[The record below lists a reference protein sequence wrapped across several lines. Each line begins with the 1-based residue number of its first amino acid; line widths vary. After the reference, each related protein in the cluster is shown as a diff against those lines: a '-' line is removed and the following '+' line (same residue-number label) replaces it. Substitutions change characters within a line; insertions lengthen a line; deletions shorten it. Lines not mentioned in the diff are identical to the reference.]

1 MKKEIFT
8 KQKIIHL
15 LKLLSQELEKR
26 ELKGEILIVGG
37 SAMVIAFKARI
48 ATKDIDAIF
57 EPKSKI
63 HEISKK
69 IAEDQDL
76 PENWLNDAVKGF
88 MSEKAEYNTFLDLP
102 ALKVYIPIPGYIFAM
117 KAISMRITPESSDIE
132 DLKLLIR
139 IVKIKTVE
147 EGIDIIKKYYPEKLI
162 PQKTYYALDELIN
175 TALVD
180 NKGDKAKRET
190 DSLNQKKLPAKN
202 RENQNNSLN

>member
-8 KQKIIHL
+8 RRKIIQL

-48 ATKDIDAIF
+48 TTKDIDAIF

-63 HEISKK
+63 YEISKE
-69 IAEDQDL
+69 IAKNQDL
-76 PENWLNDAVKGF
+76 PEDWLNDAVKGF
-88 MSEKAEYNTFLDLP
+88 MSDKAEYNTFLDLP
-102 ALKVYIPIPGYIFAM
+102 ALKVYIPIPGYLFAM
-117 KAISMRITPESSDIE
+117 KAISMRIMPESSDIE
-132 DLKLLIR
+132 DLKLLIK

-162 PQKTYYALDELIN
+162 PQRTYYALDELIN
-175 TALVD
+175 TALAD
-180 NKGDKAKRET
+180 NGVEKAKRES
-190 DSLNQKKLPAKN
+190 DP
-202 RENQNNSLN
+202 

>member
-1 MKKEIFT
+1 MKKEVFT
-8 KQKIIHL
+8 KKKIIHL

-57 EPKSKI
+57 EPKSNI
-63 HEISKK
+63 YEISKE
-69 IAEDQDL
+69 IAKNQDL
-76 PENWLNDAVKGF
+76 PENWLNDAVKGY
-88 MSEKAEYNTFLDLP
+88 MSEKAEYNTFLNLP

-132 DLKLLIR
+132 DLKLLIK

-147 EGIDIIKKYYPEKLI
+147 EGIAIIKKYYPEKLI
-162 PQKTYYALDELIN
+162 PQRTYYALDELIK
-175 TALVD
+175 TALAGD
-180 NKGDKAKRET
+180 KADKAKRET
-190 DSLNQKKLPAKN
+190 DA
-202 RENQNNSLN
+202 

>member
-8 KQKIIHL
+8 KKKIIHL
-15 LKLLSQELEKR
+15 LKLLSQELEKH

-48 ATKDIDAIF
+48 STKDIDAVF

-102 ALKVYIPIPGYIFAM
+102 ALKVYLPIPGYIFAM

-147 EGIDIIKKYYPEKLI
+147 DGIDIIKKYYPEKLI
-162 PQKTYYALDELIN
+162 PQRTYYALDELIN
-175 TALVD
+175 TALAD
-180 NKGDKAKRET
+180 NRGDKAKRET
-190 DSLNQKKLPAKN
+190 DAEKQINSPQKTA
-202 RENQNNSLN
+202 EH